1 LTFSLLVTLY
11 IAISLPFNTF
21 IVKSP
26 CGLILLDN
34 DDREGEIDGED
45 VEIDLIDENTDEDT
59 ADDIGEDTAE
69 CIGEN
74 VGVDFVDDIILFS
87 TL

>member
-1 LTFSLLVTLY
+1 LIFDNGWFTRFTFCLLVTLY

-34 DDREGEIDGED
+34 DDKEGEIEDED
-45 VEIDLIDENTDEDT
+45 VEIDLADENT
-59 ADDIGEDTAE
+59 GEDTAE
-69 CIGEN
+69 DTGEDLLN
-74 VGVDFVDDIILFS
+74 I
-87 TL
+87 